1 MGSFGMGEMLIVFI
15 IALII
20 FGPRKLPELGK
31 ALGKSISEF
40 KKASNDLRS
49 TIEEE
54 IRAENQ
60 AKPASPSPTPAE
72 PQILP
77 PSGSVAASAPAA
89 QDPEVPEDSTH
100 PAEGVHEPEHS
111 A

>member
-31 ALGKSISEF
+31 ALGKSINEF

-54 IRAENQ
+54 IRMESEARP
-60 AKPASPSPTPAE
+60 APPPASTPAE

-77 PSGSVAASAPAA
+77 PTEPVQASAPIA
-89 QDPEVPEDSTH
+89 PDSEGSTN
-100 PAEGVHEPEHS
+100 PVEGVHEPEHS

>member
-60 AKPASPSPTPAE
+60 AKPASSSAPTPAE

-77 PSGSVAASAPAA
+77 PSGSVQASAPTAP
-89 QDPEVPEDSTH
+89 DPEGSAH